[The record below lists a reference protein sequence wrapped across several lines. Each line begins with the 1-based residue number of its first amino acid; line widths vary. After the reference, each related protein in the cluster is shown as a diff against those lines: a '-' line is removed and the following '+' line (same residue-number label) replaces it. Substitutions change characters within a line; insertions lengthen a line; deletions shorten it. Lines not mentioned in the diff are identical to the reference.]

1 VNWDNYKGDYERY
14 LPSIGNNYEFSEM
27 LSELLGELNVSHSG
41 SSYGAFNPNGDQT
54 AALGIFYDYD
64 FKGNGVKI
72 TEVIKDGPLDKA
84 GMNVKPGM
92 IIESIDG
99 ETITP
104 EKDLAQ
110 YLNRKSGKNTL
121 VILLDG
127 TTKKEL
133 IVKPISLGEENG
145 LLYRRWV
152 KRNQDEVE
160 RISNGQL
167 GYVHIP
173 GMNDGA
179 YRTTYEEV
187 MGKYFG
193 KKGLVVD
200 TRFNGGG
207 DLVADLEMFLSG
219 KQYMNYSTD
228 NRSNGFEPN
237 FRWTKPSISIAN
249 EANYSD
255 GHCYAYMVRDQKIGK
270 LVGMPVPGT
279 CTFAGWEGLM
289 NTGINWG
296 VPPVGV
302 KAMTGKYLENAQ
314 TEPDIKI
321 ANDNDQA
328 AKGTDQQLETAVKEL
343 LKDIK

>member
-1 VNWDNYKGDYERY
+1 
-14 LPSIGNNYEFSEM
+14 
-27 LSELLGELNVSHSG
+27 LNVSHSG
-41 SSYGAFNPNGDQT
+41 SSYGASNPNGDVT

-64 FKGNGVKI
+64 YSGNGIKI

-99 ETITP
+99 ESITA

-121 VILLDG
+121 VILQDG
-127 TTKKEL
+127 NNKKEL

-219 KQYMNYSTD
+219 KQYMNYTTD

-255 GHCYAYMVRDQKIGK
+255 GHCYAFMVRDQKIGK

-289 NTGINWG
+289 DSGIRWG

-343 LKDIK
+343 MKDIR